1 MRIKHIFATVVL
13 PLFLSA
19 CLGIPKGIKPV
30 ESFDIGSYSGQWYE
44 IARMKNDFE
53 KNLDHVTAN
62 YSLND
67 DGSIKV
73 INQGINNKSGEMS
86 NIEGSATF
94 ARTEDIGYLK
104 VSFFKPFSAS
114 YVIFKLDPNYNY
126 AYVTSYNKDYLW
138 LLSRTPTVS
147 KAVLDDFYAT
157 AKAKGFKVNNIIQV
171 NQE

>member
-1 MRIKHIFATVVL
+1 MRIKHLLAIVVL
-13 PLFLSA
+13 PMFLSA
-19 CLGIPKGIKPV
+19 CLGTPKGIKPV
-30 ESFDIGSYSGQWYE
+30 ENFDIGSYSGQWYE
-44 IARMKNDFE
+44 IARMKNGFE

-73 INQGINNKSGEMS
+73 INQGMNHQNGEMS

-94 ARTEDIGYLK
+94 AKTDDIGYLK

-114 YVIFKLDPNYNY
+114 YVIFKLDSNYEY

-147 KAVLDDFYAT
+147 KSVLDDFYTT
-157 AKAKGFKVNNIIQV
+157 AKEKGFKVENLIQV
-171 NQE
+171 DQQ